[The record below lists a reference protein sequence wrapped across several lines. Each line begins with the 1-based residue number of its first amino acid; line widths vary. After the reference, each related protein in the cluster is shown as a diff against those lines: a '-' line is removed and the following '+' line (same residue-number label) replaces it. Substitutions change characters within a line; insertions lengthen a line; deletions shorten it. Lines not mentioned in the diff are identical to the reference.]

1 MNLYLFDFV
10 LFDSRIKILKQTK
23 RNMSGSNNMKE
34 NTRKFQMSEN
44 LARIFYQGTKERANY
59 VSIVASIYV
68 SLSCRFATTSCS

>member
-1 MNLYLFDFV
+1 
-10 LFDSRIKILKQTK
+10 
-23 RNMSGSNNMKE
+23 MSGSNNMKE

-68 SLSCRFATTSCS
+68 GLSCRFATTSCS